1 MGRTFTGAPQSF
13 VSHGSLYLICSN
25 MGVQSYPMTVVL
37 DTTIRRDAL
46 RGRGALSNAVGRYE
60 RQTRTLLDDGWDRS
74 TGQPSVA
81 KAPGRATAKNVV
93 PAAFMDDGRDDGW
106 RADDN
111 APPPIRTEVVLDAT
125 RSIIARN
132 KSPDISFDQSI
143 NPYRGCE
150 HGCIYCF
157 ARPTHAYLGLS
168 PGVDFESRL
177 FAKPDAARLLAKE
190 LSAPGY
196 VPRVIAMGT
205 NTDPY
210 QPLEKQMRIT
220 RSILEV
226 LRDFRHP
233 VAIVTKS
240 PLILRD
246 LDILSEM
253 AAMGLAKA
261 ALSITTL
268 DRKLARAMEPR
279 AGTPSRRLQAIQ
291 GLADAGVPAGVMFA
305 PAIPALNDHEMEAVL
320 SAAAGHGARSAGYVL
335 LRLPLEIKD
344 LFREWLETNA
354 PGRARHV
361 MTLVRQMRGGK
372 DYDAAWNTRMKG
384 TGPYAEMMA
393 RRFHMAVR
401 KQGLNRPAPPLAI
414 HSFRRPARIGDQL
427 ALF

>member
-1 MGRTFTGAPQSF
+1 MTIILDAAIDRGR
-13 VSHGSLYLICSN
+13 
-25 MGVQSYPMTVVL
+25 
-37 DTTIRRDAL
+37 L
-46 RGRGALSNAVGRYE
+46 RGRGALSNASGRYE
-60 RQTRTLLDDGWDRS
+60 KTQRVQVDDGWHRRSGQPGTAKAAGRVTSTPAPTDAADDGWD
-74 TGQPSVA
+74 
-81 KAPGRATAKNVV
+81 
-93 PAAFMDDGRDDGW
+93 DGW
-106 RADDN
+106 RPDDD
-111 APPPIRTEVVLDAT
+111 APPPLRTEVIHDAS

-177 FAKPDAARLLAKE
+177 FAKPNAAQLLARE

-210 QPLEKQMRIT
+210 QPLEKKLRIT

-246 LDILSEM
+246 RDILSEM

-268 DRKLARAMEPR
+268 DRGLARAMEPR
-279 AGTPSRRLQAIQ
+279 AGTPARRLQAIE
-291 GLADAGVPAGVMFA
+291 GLAQAGIPSGVMFA

-320 SAAAGHGARSAGYVL
+320 NAAAGAGARSAGYVL
-335 LRLPLEIKD
+335 LRLPLEIKG
-344 LFREWLETNA
+344 LFREWLDANA
-354 PGRARHV
+354 PDGAKHV

-372 DYDAAWNTRMKG
+372 DYDATWNTRMRG

-401 KQGLNRPAPPLAI
+401 RLGLNKPQPSLDAAK
-414 HSFRRPARIGDQL
+414 FRRPQKAGDQMC
-427 ALF
+427 LF

>member
-1 MGRTFTGAPQSF
+1 
-13 VSHGSLYLICSN
+13 
-25 MGVQSYPMTVVL
+25 MTTVL
-37 DTTIRRDAL
+37 DTTIRPDLL

-60 RQTRTLLDDGWDRS
+60 KQTRVLVDDGW
-74 TGQPSVA
+74 
-81 KAPGRATAKNVV
+81 
-93 PAAFMDDGRDDGW
+93 DDGW
-106 RADDN
+106 RAEDGT
-111 APPPIRTEVVLDAT
+111 PPALRTEVLHDAT

-132 KSPDISFDQSI
+132 KSPDLSFDQSI

-157 ARPTHAYLGLS
+157 ARPSHAYLGLS
-168 PGVDFESRL
+168 PGADFESRL
-177 FAKPDAARLLAKE
+177 FAKPNAAQLLVKE

-210 QPLEKQMRIT
+210 QPLEKKLRIT

-246 LDILSEM
+246 SDILSEM

-261 ALSITTL
+261 ALSVTTL
-268 DRKLARAMEPR
+268 DRKLARVMEPR
-279 AGTPSRRLQAIQ
+279 AGTPARRLQAIAA
-291 GLADAGVPAGVMFA
+291 LAAAGVPASVMFA
-305 PAIPALNDHEMEAVL
+305 PAIPALNDHEMETVL
-320 SAAAGHGARSAGYVL
+320 AAAAEAGARGAGYVL

-344 LFREWLETNA
+344 LFREWLEANV
-354 PGRARHV
+354 PGRAKHV

-372 DYDAAWNTRMKG
+372 DYDSNWNTRMTG
-384 TGPYAEMMA
+384 TGPYAQMMS
-393 RRFHMAVR
+393 RRFHMAV
-401 KQGLNRPAPPLAI
+401 KKFGFNQPGKPLSI
-414 HSFRRPARIGDQL
+414 
-427 ALF
+427 